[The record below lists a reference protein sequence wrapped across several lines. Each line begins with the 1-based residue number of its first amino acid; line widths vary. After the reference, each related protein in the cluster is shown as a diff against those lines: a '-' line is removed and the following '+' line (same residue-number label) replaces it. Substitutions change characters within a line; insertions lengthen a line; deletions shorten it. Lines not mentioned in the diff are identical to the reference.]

1 MVSISKKTVSLIT
14 KIGLAV
20 VVVYTIG
27 FVFYKIGT
35 YYKTYYE
42 KQKLTQELQIKKN
55 ETNSLKRQISLNQ
68 EKIED
73 VKNSYIS
80 KDELAV
86 KVKDIFERM
95 SVFDYNLAFLDA
107 KKMCVDRYV
116 LIAQLTYQSEQG
128 KKAGEGILS
137 YIGDMKQSD
146 KNSSLYFVDY
156 VTKPKGIKK

>member
-1 MVSISKKTVSLIT
+1 MISISKKTVSLIT
-14 KIGLAV
+14 KIGIAV
-20 VVVYTIG
+20 LIVYSAG
-27 FVFYKIGT
+27 FVFYKVGT
-35 YYKTYYE
+35 YYKTYFE
-42 KQKLTQELQIKKN
+42 KQKLMQELQIKKN
-55 ETNSLKRQISLNQ
+55 ETNSLKRQIKLNQ
-68 EKIED
+68 EKIQE

-80 KDELAV
+80 KDELSV

-128 KKAGEGILS
+128 KRAGEGILS
-137 YIGDMKQSD
+137 YIGDMKQSE

-156 VTKPKGIKK
+156 ITKPKGIKK